1 MVSRGAEPAI
11 RSHKRLPRHRVTTC
25 RRLSEKLTCV
35 SFLFIRFFVPERI
48 NGDQARRAA
57 MKRVLPPNLTDA
69 RFDAA
74 LAAFAGVVG
83 EGWVLATDQ
92 HRQTY
97 ADIYAP
103 GPEDQWPPSAAV
115 APASVEEVREVVR
128 IANRFKTPLW
138 TISRGKNLGYG
149 AAAPRLPGTIVLD
162 LGRMNRIR
170 EVDPEL
176 GYCVVEP
183 GVSFFDLYEHL
194 RRNEYPLLMS
204 VPGNAWG
211 SVMGNALDHGV
222 GYTPYGL
229 NARQICGMEV
239 VMPDGGLMR
248 TGMGAME
255 NNHAAHLFPFNY
267 GPSWDQMF
275 TQSNFGV
282 VTSMGLWLMPEPA
295 SSLQLSAAI
304 PNEDDIGWV
313 IDTLAP
319 LKISGLIDQSI
330 FIPSW
335 LGKIV
340 LLGQRKDFWDR
351 PGAIPEWRVQ
361 ELLKEHE
368 LGYWDVSLRLY
379 GEEPVVRAKAGIV
392 NEAFSRHLDAP
403 LAEEWW
409 HRGDPVNTYDA
420 TMGVPSAV
428 ALQMGDWV
436 GGRSAHLGFSPVV
449 PANSKH
455 VMGQLKLSRELI
467 AKYDL
472 DFYASF
478 TMGGRFCNNINMLM
492 YDRDDAEGV
501 AKVKA
506 LFDELIV
513 KTQAAGYGEYRTHL
527 NWMDAVAASYDFNDN
542 AMTRYNERV
551 KDALDPNGIISPGKQ
566 GIWPASYREY
576 ASRGDA

>member
-1 MVSRGAEPAI
+1 M
-11 RSHKRLPRHRVTTC
+11 
-25 RRLSEKLTCV
+25 
-35 SFLFIRFFVPERI
+35 
-48 NGDQARRAA
+48 Q
-57 MKRVLPPNLTDA
+57 RVLPPGVSE
-69 RFDAA
+69 RQFERA
-74 LAAFAGVVG
+74 LAAFADAIG
-83 EGWVLATDQ
+83 EDWVLATDQ
-92 HRQTY
+92 DRQTY

-103 GPEDQWPPSAAV
+103 GPEDEWPPAAAV
-115 APASVEEVREVVR
+115 APGSVEEVQEVVR
-128 IANRFKTPLW
+128 IANRFRTPLW

-149 AAAPRLPGTIVLD
+149 TAAPRLPGTIVLD
-162 LGRMNRIR
+162 LGRLNRIR
-170 EVDPEL
+170 EVDADL
-176 GYCVVEP
+176 GYCVIEP

-194 RRNEYPLLMS
+194 QRNESGLMIS

-229 NARQICGMEV
+229 HARQICGMEV

-248 TGMGAME
+248 TGMGAMSG
-255 NNHAAHLFPFNY
+255 NHAAHLFPFNY

-275 TQSNFGV
+275 TQSNLGI
-282 VTSMGLWLMPEPA
+282 VTSMGLWLMPEPET
-295 SSLQLSAAI
+295 SLQLSMAI
-304 PNEDDIGWV
+304 PKEEDIGWV

-319 LKISGLIDQSI
+319 LKISGVIDQSI

-340 LLGQRKDFWDR
+340 LMGQRKDFWDR

-361 ELLKEHE
+361 ELLDEHD

-379 GEEPVVRAKAGIV
+379 GDEGIVEAKAAVIRAAFEEHIDTSFTEAWWRRGEPVNAM
-392 NEAFSRHLDAP
+392 
-403 LAEEWW
+403 
-409 HRGDPVNTYDA
+409 DA

-449 PANSKH
+449 PASSKH
-455 VMGQLKLSRELI
+455 VLGQLKLSRELM

-492 YDRDDAEGV
+492 YDRDDPEGV
-501 AKVKA
+501 ERVRN

-513 KTQAAGYGEYRTHL
+513 KTQAAGYGEYRAHL
-527 NWMDAVAASYDFNDN
+527 KWMDAVAQSFDFNDN
-542 AMTRYNERV
+542 AMTRYTEIV
-551 KDALDPNGIISPGKQ
+551 KDALDPNGVVSPGKQ
-566 GIWPASYREY
+566 GVWPEAFRQF
-576 ASRGDA
+576 ADRGEA